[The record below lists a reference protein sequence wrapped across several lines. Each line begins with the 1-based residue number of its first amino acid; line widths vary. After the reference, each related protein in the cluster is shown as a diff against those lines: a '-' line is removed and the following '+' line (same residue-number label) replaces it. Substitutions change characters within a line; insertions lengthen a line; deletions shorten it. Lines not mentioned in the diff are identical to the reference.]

1 MTNKNDIDTTD
12 EDLDGF
18 EPMESAFDEA
28 PETDAGAEEHVDDA
42 DFQDI
47 SDDIDADVFG
57 EGQPADEAPK
67 KKGPNWFNIGVA
79 FVAVLVA
86 GGLIFMKLAPSLLG
100 GSGNNAETP
109 PAAAAGTD
117 AGVTNTEAGANA
129 AAQQALQPQTQAV
142 TGPGLLNNP
151 DQYATLNQVPAGSVV
166 EAKTAPE
173 SDPFASLGGAAAPAP
188 ATTPEQAPTSAIV
201 PMPNPISGSGEAA
214 PDTSSI
220 TKDAAAATPATTP
233 AATNAGAAVLDA
245 APVVGSAPAA
255 SNNATTAELK
265 AQVSA
270 LQQKFEDLDSKV
282 SSAVEKIGTAT
293 GSATPVDDARLSTI
307 QTTLERLETRLDDL
321 SSKRTT
327 TAVST
332 PRAATYDDAGPVIV
346 RKASVKKAGRSNTTS
361 NSKWDEPYTPSG
373 ARPAALTESAKA
385 APSAAG
391 TGGWELRGAQNGRA
405 IIAKAGDMREV
416 GVGDNVPGLG
426 EVMGIA
432 TMNGRWVVQGSKGRV
447 SQ

>member
-1 MTNKNDIDTTD
+1 MTNKNDTNTTD

-18 EPMESAFDEA
+18 EPMESAFDDA
-28 PETDAGAEEHVDDA
+28 PETDADGDDHVDDA

-67 KKGPNWFNIGVA
+67 KKGVNWFNIGVA
-79 FVAVLVA
+79 GVAVLVA

-100 GSGNNAETP
+100 GGGNAETP
-109 PAAAAGTD
+109 AAVAGPDAVPANTD
-117 AGVTNTEAGANA
+117 TGANA

-151 DQYATLNQVPAGSVV
+151 DQYATLNQVPAGSVT
-166 EAKTAPE
+166 EAKATPA
-173 SDPFASLGGAAAPAP
+173 SDPFASLGGTPALVAPA
-188 ATTPEQAPTSAIV
+188 ATPEQAPTSAIV
-201 PMPNPISGSGEAA
+201 PMPTPISGSGDAA
-214 PDTSSI
+214 PDTSAI
-220 TKDAAAATPATTP
+220 TKDASTTTP
-233 AATNAGAAVLDA
+233 VTTPVGTNTGAAVLDT
-245 APVVGSAPAA
+245 APVVGSVPAA
-255 SNNATTAELK
+255 GSNNATTAELK

-282 SSAVEKIGTAT
+282 SSAVEKIGSAT

-321 SSKRTT
+321 SSKRAT
-327 TAVST
+327 TAVSA

-346 RKASVKKAGRSNTTS
+346 RKAPVKKASRTNSTG
-361 NSKWDEPYTPSG
+361 NSKWDEPYAAG
-373 ARPAALTESAKA
+373 ARPAAMTEGSKTTSPATGA
-385 APSAAG
+385 
-391 TGGWELRGAQNGRA
+391 GGWELRGAQNGRA